1 MFLFMV
7 MEKRAAAL
15 KQLPKSQHYFFFSV
29 PQLRNV
35 APKLSAQR
43 FCKVIPAGCGRGKL
57 SA

>member
-7 MEKRAAAL
+7 MKKRAAAL
-15 KQLPKSQHYFFFSV
+15 KQLPKSSHYFFFPAEKFSTG
-29 PQLRNV
+29 
-35 APKLSAQR
+35 AISAT